1 MSYIPPF
8 TVSAHAISLIADI
21 AAQIERYAIRL
32 EQEDGLRLRKAN
44 RIKTIHSSLAIEGNT
59 LSEDEV
65 RDIIDGKNV
74 VAPIKQ
80 IQEVKNAIAT
90 YELYPKLNPF
100 SVKDLLK
107 AHGVMMQALIDDA
120 GRFRRS
126 GVGVFSERGLVHMAP
141 PADRVPFLID
151 DLFSWLKT
159 SKDHL
164 LIRSCVFHYEFEFI
178 HPFIDGNGRTGR
190 LWQSLILGKLHPLF
204 EHLPVENMV
213 YANQQA
219 YYDAINEST
228 RLADSGPFID
238 FMLGE
243 IMSALKEHQGE
254 PNNKVRNKVPNNIPN
269 NLSNIDKEFGI
280 KFGERFGIKYG
291 IKFGINDKQLL
302 LILDG
307 NPSST
312 AAEVAEQI
320 GISLRGA
327 EKMMKKFKD
336 LGIIYRQGSRKNGLW
351 VINK

>member
-1 MSYIPPF
+1 MYIPPF
-8 TVSAHAISLIADI
+8 TVSSEAINLIAEI
-21 AAQIERYAIRL
+21 SGLIERYAIRL

-59 LSEDEV
+59 LTEGEV

-90 YELYPKLNPF
+90 YELYPTLNPF

-107 AHGVMMQALIDDA
+107 AHGVMMQALVDDA
-120 GRFRRS
+120 GRFRRG
-126 GVGVFSERGLVHMAP
+126 GVGVFGEQGIVHMAP
-141 PADRVPFLID
+141 PADRVPMLMN
-151 DLFSWLKT
+151 DLFDWLKT

-190 LWQSLILGKLHPLF
+190 LWQSLILGKLHPMF

-219 YYDAINEST
+219 YYDAITAST
-228 RLADSGPFID
+228 KAAQSGPFID

-243 IMSALKEHQGE
+243 IYKTLKEHQGE
-254 PNNKVRNKVPNNIPN
+254 E
-269 NLSNIDKEFGI
+269 LSMTEVDPIDKEFGL
-280 KFGERFGIKYG
+280 KFGEEFGIKYG

-302 LILDG
+302 LLLNS
-307 NPSST
+307 NPSLTASE
-312 AAEVAEQI
+312 AAERIGMSQRGVEKLMKRLKDI
-320 GISLRGA
+320 GIVS
-327 EKMMKKFKD
+327 
-336 LGIIYRQGSRKNGLW
+336 RQGSRKNGLW
-351 VINK
+351 IINK

>member
-1 MSYIPPF
+1 MYIPPF
-8 TVSAHAISLIADI
+8 SVSSEAINLIAEI
-21 AAQIERYAIRL
+21 SGMIERYAIRL

-59 LSEDEV
+59 LTEGEV
-65 RDIIDGKNV
+65 RDVIDGKNV

-90 YELYPKLNPF
+90 YELYPTLNPF

-107 AHGVMMQALIDDA
+107 AHGVMMQALVEDA
-120 GRFRRS
+120 GRFRRGS
-126 GVGVFSERGLVHMAP
+126 VGVFGEQGVVHLAP
-141 PADRVPFLID
+141 PADRVPMLMN
-151 DLFSWLKT
+151 DLFDWLKT

-190 LWQSLILGKLHPLF
+190 LWQSLILGKLHPMF

-219 YYDAINEST
+219 YYDAITAST
-228 RLADSGPFID
+228 KAAQSGPFID

-243 IMSALKEHQGE
+243 IYKTLKEHQGE
-254 PNNKVRNKVPNNIPN
+254 E
-269 NLSNIDKEFGI
+269 LSMTEVDPIDKEFGL
-280 KFGERFGIKYG
+280 KFGEEFGIKYG

-302 LILDG
+302 LLLNS
-307 NPSST
+307 NPSLTASE
-312 AAEVAEQI
+312 AAERIGMSQRGVEKLMKRLKDI
-320 GISLRGA
+320 GIVS
-327 EKMMKKFKD
+327 
-336 LGIIYRQGSRKNGLW
+336 RQGSRKNGLW
-351 VINK
+351 IINK

>member
-1 MSYIPPF
+1 MYIPPF
-8 TVSAHAISLIADI
+8 TVSAEAINLIAEI
-21 AAQIERYAIRL
+21 SGLIERYAIRL

-65 RDIIDGKNV
+65 QDIIDGKPI

-90 YELYPKLNPF
+90 YELYPSLNPF
-100 SVKDLLK
+100 SVQDLLK
-107 AHGVMMQALIDDA
+107 AHSVMMQALVDNA

-141 PADRVPFLID
+141 PADRVPMLMD
-151 DLFSWLKT
+151 DLFSWLKN

-178 HPFIDGNGRTGR
+178 HPFIDGNGRMGR

-219 YYDAINEST
+219 YYDAITTST
-228 RLADSGPFID
+228 KAGQSGPFID

-243 IMSALKEHQGE
+243 ILKTLSNHQGE
-254 PNNKVRNKVPNNIPN
+254 PLPASPEG
-269 NLSNIDKEFGI
+269 LSPIDKVFGI
-280 KFGERFGIKYG
+280 KFGEEFGIKCG
-291 IKFGINDKQLL
+291 IKFGINDKQLIL
-302 LILDG
+302 LLYS
-307 NPSST
+307 NPSLT
-312 AAEVAEQI
+312 AQDIAERI
-320 GISLRGA
+320 GLSLRGV
-327 EKMMKKFKD
+327 EKQMKRLKD
-336 LGIIYRQGSRKNGLW
+336 LGVISRQGSRKNGLW